1 MNVKKVFGLVGKN
14 IEYSF
19 SRNYFSKKFEKL
31 KLPNNTYMNFD
42 LESISEFPEVFET
55 HKESLV
61 GMNVTIP
68 YKEDVGAF
76 LDEID
81 SEAAEIGAINTI
93 KIYPNGIRKGFN
105 TDVYG
110 FDQSIAPF
118 LKETHKTALILGTGG
133 ASKAVAY
140 AFKKR
145 GITYKFVS
153 RVPKD
158 ERQISY
164 ESLDQKVISSIGVIV
179 NCSPI
184 GTHPNVDA
192 CPNIPYQFL
201 NKNHLLFDLI
211 YNPEETAFLRK
222 GKSQGSVIANGMK
235 MLELQ
240 AEKSWDIWNK
250 E

>member
-1 MNVKKVFGLVGKN
+1 MSAKKLFGLVGKN

-19 SRNYFSKKFEKL
+19 SRGYFSEKFDKL
-31 KLPNNTYMNFD
+31 QLNDNSYVNFD
-42 LESISEFPEVFET
+42 LASIEEFPAVFDT
-55 HKESLV
+55 HKETLQ

-81 SEAAEIGAINTI
+81 EEAAEIGAINTI
-93 KIYPNGIRKGFN
+93 KIYKNGKRKGFN

-118 LKETHKTALILGTGG
+118 IKDTHKTALILGTGG

-145 GITYKFVS
+145 GISYKFVS
-153 RVPKD
+153 RIPKD
-158 ERQISY
+158 DNQISY
-164 ESLDQKVISSIGVIV
+164 ENLSEKVILETGIIV

-184 GTHPNVDA
+184 GTHPDVDKH
-192 CPNIPYQFL
+192 PNIPFQFL
-201 NKNHLLFDLI
+201 NDSHLLFDLI
-211 YNPEETAFLRK
+211 YNPSETAFLRK
-222 GKSQGSVIANGMK
+222 GKEQGASIANGMK

-240 AEKSWDIWNK
+240 AEKSWEIWNRQ
-250 E
+250 